1 MNWLDVVLIVIFAL
15 GLYLGLKTGLIGAA
29 ILTAGVVVGW
39 LVAGQLADEVGGI
52 FESSPGGDTW
62 VTVASYA
69 LIIFLSVVVFRIAG
83 KVAKPILAIGTLG
96 AASLVDRLGGL
107 AMGLIIG
114 LALSGAAMTMLA
126 RLAYNFTP
134 PISALPGA
142 SQVMPIVEE
151 KIKFI
156 EDGLMGSE
164 IVPVFLDI
172 RDKLP
177 GDALGFIPSD
187 FSSALD
193 ILESEIDS
201 SGAS

>member
-1 MNWLDVVLIVIFAL
+1 
-15 GLYLGLKTGLIGAA
+15 
-29 ILTAGVVVGW
+29 
-39 LVAGQLADEVGGI
+39 
-52 FESSPGGDTW
+52 
-62 VTVASYA
+62 
-69 LIIFLSVVVFRIAG
+69 
-83 KVAKPILAIGTLG
+83 
-96 AASLVDRLGGL
+96 
-107 AMGLIIG
+107 MGLIIG

-142 SQVMPIVEE
+142 SQVLPIVED
-151 KIKFI
+151 KKQFL

-201 SGAS
+201 SGGS